1 MSITLIFWVI
11 SILILVIGIFSV
23 LRRFNKN
30 QKEEVISDVLIA
42 GGLQLILAS
51 FGNFDDKFFAFLSG
65 TQSTTN
71 YIQLTVGFT
80 LLVGGIL
87 FFFYVKNK
95 IYILNINGYFD
106 KRIEQHHHDLGLN
119 DFQFKE
125 REIDFI
131 HLFKK
136 EMNEAVAVDILELIK
151 NKTASFIEESKDK
164 NRAYT
169 GIAPIPFIFSA
180 GKFFSREKI
189 DKYFEYNKFNQ
200 TYYELK
206 PSKKRKMPYPLLQT
220 ITPMSTVSDDFSENV
235 VLAIS
240 LTQKIEEVDLLQF
253 SYPIIHLSIP
263 NPTDNAIKYSDQ
275 LKNYTL
281 EIYSVLINIKKYF
294 PRVKRV
300 HIVYSGQS
308 CLPFEV
314 GKLLDDQRMIEVVS
328 YQYTAQNIPRYSWG
342 IIINGAN
349 KGTYIKE

>member
-1 MSITLIFWVI
+1 MS
-11 SILILVIGIFSV
+11 GIIAV
-23 LRRFNKN
+23 LHHINKK
-30 QKEEVISDVLIA
+30 QKEEVISDILIA

-51 FGNFDDKFFAFLSG
+51 FGTFDDKIFAFLSG

-71 YIQLTVGFT
+71 YIQLTVGFA

-95 IYILNINGYFD
+95 LYILNVNGYFD

-131 HLFKK
+131 HLFEKG
-136 EMNEAVAVDILELIK
+136 MNQAIAQDILEIIK
-151 NKTASFIEESKDK
+151 KKTAAFIAESKDK

-180 GKFFSREKI
+180 GKEFSREKVSR
-189 DKYFEYNKFNQ
+189 YFEYNKFNQ

-206 PSKKRKMPYPLLQT
+206 PSKKRRNPYPPLQ
-220 ITPMSTVSDDFSENV
+220 IMTPLSTLSSNSTEDV

-240 LTQKIEEVDLLQF
+240 LTQKIEEVDLIQF
-253 SYPIIHLSIP
+253 SDPIIHLSIP
-263 NPTDNAIKYSDQ
+263 NPTDNAIEYSDQ
-275 LKNYTL
+275 LKKYTQ
-281 EIYSVLINIKKYF
+281 EVYTMLIDIKNYF
-294 PRVKRV
+294 PQIKRI

-308 CLPFEV
+308 CLPFEL
-314 GKLLDDQRMIEVVS
+314 GKLIDDQRITEVVS
-328 YQYTAQNIPRYSWG
+328 YQYTAQNTPRYSWG
-342 IIINGAN
+342 IIINGMK
-349 KGTYIKE
+349 KGTYIQT